1 MVDRYHH
8 CSYAVSVPG
17 GTERGDR
24 QKKENAAEINKSSFL
39 PLEEGEERN
48 EKSVADVQP
57 HSFSASKSNP
67 LDIKGVKV
75 MKKTKVKKQKTP
87 KKQGCSLFLLL
98 MLLALAPVVLATV
111 ILSTTSLHLT
121 RTNLEGSV
129 QTTLH
134 VTADNLA
141 KYCKENEITAMN
153 ASGYYEYLD
162 SLKEEDLEMAILADG
177 IPATTSIKNE
187 NDYRIREIP
196 MDQDLVSGGGTDGY
210 YDKNVVIDGN
220 AYYGYYIP
228 IMNDG
233 RITAVAFAAE
243 RKNDITDALWEI
255 KVVFLIC
262 AVGMVLLFGAICFFL
277 SRALSSRMKETGARV
292 DALAE
297 GDLSAKKE
305 SHSIVREIRNLL
317 LNTSQMQRNLA
328 QVIGGVQEISGELL
342 NSVRQV
348 AEGSNATMEQAE
360 QISQAVD
367 QLSAAAE
374 EMAENVQNISDRM
387 DEIGAAVND
396 ISASVGQLQ
405 KDSEEMQDNSRKA
418 GEGMEKIMTGSSR
431 SVESVDTITSKI
443 HETNDYIE
451 KIDEA
456 VALIFSISGQTNL
469 LSLNASIEAARAGEA
484 GRGFAV
490 VAEEIRKLSEQS
502 AAGAEQ
508 IKELAQG
515 ITEKSGET
523 VEQADVVKDIIRE
536 EQDYIIATREQYQQ
550 LEQSIRHSAEEIR
563 KIAGETRH
571 LSQQKE
577 DILGN
582 IGSLSAISEENAA
595 NNQQVNANIDEILTQ
610 IQTVGANCDKM
621 KQISGELENS
631 VAYFHTEKEPAGK

>member
-1 MVDRYHH
+1 MKRAWLM
-8 CSYAVSVPG
+8 CSH
-17 GTERGDR
+17 TL
-24 QKKENAAEINKSSFL
+24 F
-39 PLEEGEERN
+39 PLVKVIHWILR
-48 EKSVADVQP
+48 
-57 HSFSASKSNP
+57 
-67 LDIKGVKV
+67 GVKV

-255 KVVFLIC
+255 EVVFLIC

-396 ISASVGQLQ
+396 ISASAGQLQ

-418 GEGMEKIMTGSSR
+418 GEGMEKILTGSSR

-515 ITEKSGET
+515 IMEKSGET

>member
-1 MVDRYHH
+1 
-8 CSYAVSVPG
+8 
-17 GTERGDR
+17 
-24 QKKENAAEINKSSFL
+24 
-39 PLEEGEERN
+39 
-48 EKSVADVQP
+48 
-57 HSFSASKSNP
+57 
-67 LDIKGVKV
+67 

-111 ILSTTSLHLT
+111 LLSTTSLYLT
-121 RTNLEGSV
+121 RTNLEESV

-141 KYCKENEITAMN
+141 KYCKENEITVIN

-162 SLKEEDLEMAILADG
+162 SLKNEDLEMAILLDG
-177 IPATTSIKNE
+177 VPATTSIKNE

-196 MDQDLVSGGGTDGY
+196 MDQDRVSGGGTEGY
-210 YDKNVVIDGN
+210 YDKNVVIEGN
-220 AYYGYYIP
+220 TYYGYYIP
-228 IMNDG
+228 ILSNG
-233 RITAVAFAAE
+233 QITAVAFAAE
-243 RKNDITDALWEI
+243 RKNEIADALLGIETA
-255 KVVFLIC
+255 FLIS
-262 AVGMVLLFGAICFFL
+262 AAGIVVLFGIICFFL
-277 SRALSSRMKETGARV
+277 SRALSGKMKETGRRV

-297 GDLSAKKE
+297 GDLSARKE
-305 SHSIVREIRNLL
+305 ADSIVREIKDLLRN
-317 LNTSQMQRNLA
+317 TAQMQQNLA
-328 QVIGGVQEISGELL
+328 QVIGGVQEVSGELL
-342 NSVRQV
+342 NSVQQV
-348 AEGSNATMEQAE
+348 AEGSDATTEQAE
-360 QISQAVD
+360 QISSAME
-367 QLSAAAE
+367 QLSSAAE

-387 DEIGAAVND
+387 DEIGEAVND
-396 ISASVGQLQ
+396 ISASVAQLQ
-405 KDSEEMQDNSRKA
+405 KNSEEMQDNSKKA
-418 GEGMEKIMTGSSR
+418 GEGMENIMNGSKR
-431 SVESVDTITSKI
+431 SVESVDTITAKI

-508 IKELAQG
+508 IKSLAQG
-515 ITEKSGET
+515 IMEKSGET
-523 VEQADVVKDIIRE
+523 VEQADVVKDIIRK
-536 EQDYIIATREQYQQ
+536 EQEHIVTTGEQYRQ
-550 LEQSIRHSAEEIR
+550 LEQSIRQSAEEIR
-563 KIAGETRH
+563 RIAGETGR

-595 NNQQVNANIDEILTQ
+595 NNQQVNANIEEILTQ

-631 VAYFHTEKEPAGK
+631 VAYFHTEKAPVAE

>member
-1 MVDRYHH
+1 
-8 CSYAVSVPG
+8 
-17 GTERGDR
+17 
-24 QKKENAAEINKSSFL
+24 
-39 PLEEGEERN
+39 
-48 EKSVADVQP
+48 
-57 HSFSASKSNP
+57 
-67 LDIKGVKV
+67 
-75 MKKTKVKKQKTP
+75 MKKTKVKKQKTL

-111 ILSTTSLHLT
+111 ILSTTSLRLT

-162 SLKEEDLEMAILADG
+162 SLKEEGLEMAILADG

-187 NDYRIREIP
+187 NDYRIREIS
-196 MDQDLVSGGGTDGY
+196 MDQDLVSAGGTEGY
-210 YDKNVVIDGN
+210 YDKNVVIEGN
-220 AYYGYYIP
+220 TYYGYYIP
-228 IMNDG
+228 IMNNG

-243 RKNDITDALWEI
+243 RKNDITDALWGIE
-255 KVVFLIC
+255 VVFLVC
-262 AVGMVLLFGAICFFL
+262 AVGIVILFGVICFFL
-277 SRALSSRMKETGARV
+277 SRALSGKMKETGSRV

-297 GDLSAKKE
+297 GDLSARKE
-305 SHSIVREIRNLL
+305 SDSIVREIRNLL
-317 LNTSQMQRNLA
+317 QNTSQMQRNLA
-328 QVIGGVQEISGELL
+328 QVIGGVQEVSGELL

-348 AEGSNATMEQAE
+348 AEGSDATTEQAG
-360 QISQAVD
+360 QISQAME
-367 QLSAAAE
+367 QLSSAAE

-387 DEIGAAVND
+387 GEIGEAVND
-396 ISASVGQLQ
+396 ISVSAGQLQ
-405 KDSEEMQDNSRKA
+405 KDSEEIQDNSKKA
-418 GEGMEKIMTGSSR
+418 GEGMEKIMTGSNR
-431 SVESVDTITSKI
+431 SVESVNTITAKI

-508 IKELAQG
+508 IKNLAQG
-515 ITEKSGET
+515 IMEKSGET

-536 EQDYIIATREQYQQ
+536 EQDHIIATREQYQQ

-563 KIAGETRH
+563 KIAGETGR

-595 NNQQVNANIDEILTQ
+595 NNQQVNANIEEILTQ

-621 KQISGELENS
+621 KQISGELESS

>member
-98 MLLALAPVVLATV
+98 MLLALAPAVLATV

-153 ASGYYEYLD
+153 ASSYYEYLD

-243 RKNDITDALWEI
+243 RKNDITDALREI
-255 KVVFLIC
+255 EVVFLIC
-262 AVGMVLLFGAICFFL
+262 AAGIVLLFGAICFFL

-292 DALAE
+292 NALAE

-328 QVIGGVQEISGELL
+328 QVIGGVQEVAGELL

-348 AEGSNATMEQAE
+348 AEGSNTTMEQAE

-396 ISASVGQLQ
+396 ISASAGQLQ

-595 NNQQVNANIDEILTQ
+595 NNQQVNANIEEILTQ

>member
-1 MVDRYHH
+1 MKRAWLM
-8 CSYAVSVPG
+8 CSH
-17 GTERGDR
+17 TL
-24 QKKENAAEINKSSFL
+24 F
-39 PLEEGEERN
+39 PLVKVIHWILR
-48 EKSVADVQP
+48 
-57 HSFSASKSNP
+57 
-67 LDIKGVKV
+67 GVKV
-75 MKKTKVKKQKTP
+75 MKRTKVKKQKTP
-87 KKQGCSLFLLL
+87 KKQGCRLFLLL

-255 KVVFLIC
+255 EVVFLIC

-297 GDLSAKKE
+297 GDLSAQKE

-396 ISASVGQLQ
+396 ISASAGQLQ

-515 ITEKSGET
+515 IMEKSGET

>member
-1 MVDRYHH
+1 MKRAWLM
-8 CSYAVSVPG
+8 CSH
-17 GTERGDR
+17 TL
-24 QKKENAAEINKSSFL
+24 F
-39 PLEEGEERN
+39 PLVKVIHWILR
-48 EKSVADVQP
+48 
-57 HSFSASKSNP
+57 
-67 LDIKGVKV
+67 GVKV

-111 ILSTTSLHLT
+111 ILSTTSLRLT

-153 ASGYYEYLD
+153 ASSYYEYLD

-228 IMNDG
+228 IMNNG
-233 RITAVAFAAE
+233 QITAVAFAAE

-255 KVVFLIC
+255 KLVFLIC
-262 AVGMVLLFGAICFFL
+262 AAGIVLLFGAICFFL

-292 DALAE
+292 NALAE

-328 QVIGGVQEISGELL
+328 QVIGGVQEVAGELL

-348 AEGSNATMEQAE
+348 AEGSNTTMEQAE

-396 ISASVGQLQ
+396 ISASAGQLQ

-515 ITEKSGET
+515 IMEKSGET

-621 KQISGELENS
+621 KQISGELESS

>member
-1 MVDRYHH
+1 
-8 CSYAVSVPG
+8 
-17 GTERGDR
+17 
-24 QKKENAAEINKSSFL
+24 
-39 PLEEGEERN
+39 
-48 EKSVADVQP
+48 
-57 HSFSASKSNP
+57 
-67 LDIKGVKV
+67 

-111 ILSTTSLHLT
+111 LLSTTSLHLT
-121 RTNLEGSV
+121 RTNLEESV

-141 KYCKENEITAMN
+141 KYCKENEITVIN

-162 SLKEEDLEMAILADG
+162 SLKDEGLEMAILLDG
-177 IPATTSIKNE
+177 VPATTSIKNE

-196 MDQDLVSGGGTDGY
+196 MDQDRVSGGGTEGY
-210 YDKNVVIDGN
+210 YDKNVVIEGN
-220 AYYGYYIP
+220 TYYGYYIP
-228 IMNDG
+228 ILSNG
-233 RITAVAFAAE
+233 QITAVAFAAE
-243 RKNDITDALWEI
+243 RKNEIADALLGIET
-255 KVVFLIC
+255 VFLIS
-262 AVGMVLLFGAICFFL
+262 AAGIVVLFGIICFFL
-277 SRALSSRMKETGARV
+277 SRALSGKMKETGRRV

-297 GDLSAKKE
+297 GDLSARKE
-305 SHSIVREIRNLL
+305 ADSIVREIKDLLRN
-317 LNTSQMQRNLA
+317 TAQMQQNLA
-328 QVIGGVQEISGELL
+328 QVIGGVQEVSGELL
-342 NSVRQV
+342 NSVQQV
-348 AEGSNATMEQAE
+348 AEGSGATTEQAE
-360 QISQAVD
+360 QIGSAME
-367 QLSAAAE
+367 QLSSAAE

-387 DEIGAAVND
+387 DEIGEAVND
-396 ISASVGQLQ
+396 ISASVAQLQ
-405 KDSEEMQDNSRKA
+405 KNSEEMQDNSKKA
-418 GEGMEKIMTGSSR
+418 GEGMENIMNGSKR
-431 SVESVDTITSKI
+431 SVESVDTITAKI

-508 IKELAQG
+508 IKSLAQG
-515 ITEKSGET
+515 IMEKSGET
-523 VEQADVVKDIIRE
+523 VEQADVVKDIIRK
-536 EQDYIIATREQYQQ
+536 EQEHIITTGEQYRQ
-550 LEQSIRHSAEEIR
+550 LEQSIRQSAEEIR
-563 KIAGETRH
+563 RIAGETGR

-595 NNQQVNANIDEILTQ
+595 NNQQVNANIEEILTQ

-631 VAYFHTEKEPAGK
+631 VAYFHTEKAPVAE

>member
-1 MVDRYHH
+1 
-8 CSYAVSVPG
+8 
-17 GTERGDR
+17 
-24 QKKENAAEINKSSFL
+24 
-39 PLEEGEERN
+39 
-48 EKSVADVQP
+48 
-57 HSFSASKSNP
+57 
-67 LDIKGVKV
+67 

-111 ILSTTSLHLT
+111 LLSTTSLHLT
-121 RTNLEGSV
+121 RTNLEESV

-141 KYCKENEITAMN
+141 KYCKENEITVIN

-162 SLKEEDLEMAILADG
+162 SLKDEGLEMAILLDG
-177 IPATTSIKNE
+177 VPTTTSIKNE

-196 MDQDLVSGGGTDGY
+196 MDQDRVSGGGTEGY
-210 YDKNVVIDGN
+210 YDKNVVIEGN
-220 AYYGYYIP
+220 TYYGYYIP
-228 IMNDG
+228 ILSNG
-233 RITAVAFAAE
+233 QITAVAFAAE
-243 RKNDITDALWEI
+243 RKNEIADALLGIET
-255 KVVFLIC
+255 VFLIS
-262 AVGMVLLFGAICFFL
+262 AAGIVVLFGIICFFL
-277 SRALSSRMKETGARV
+277 SRALSGKMKETGRRV

-297 GDLSAKKE
+297 GDLSARKE
-305 SHSIVREIRNLL
+305 ADSIVREIKDLLRN
-317 LNTSQMQRNLA
+317 TAQMQQNLA
-328 QVIGGVQEISGELL
+328 QVIGGVQEVSGELL
-342 NSVRQV
+342 NSVQQV
-348 AEGSNATMEQAE
+348 AEGSGATTEQAE
-360 QISQAVD
+360 QIGSAME
-367 QLSAAAE
+367 QLSSAAE

-387 DEIGAAVND
+387 DEIGEAVND
-396 ISASVGQLQ
+396 ISASVAQLQ
-405 KDSEEMQDNSRKA
+405 KNSEEMQDNSKKA
-418 GEGMEKIMTGSSR
+418 GEGMENIMNGSKR
-431 SVESVDTITSKI
+431 SVESVDTITAKI

-508 IKELAQG
+508 IKSLAQG
-515 ITEKSGET
+515 IMEKSGET
-523 VEQADVVKDIIRE
+523 VEQADVVKDIIRK
-536 EQDYIIATREQYQQ
+536 EQEHIVTTGEQYRQ
-550 LEQSIRHSAEEIR
+550 LEQSIRQSAEEIR
-563 KIAGETRH
+563 RIAGETGR

-595 NNQQVNANIDEILTQ
+595 NNQQVNANIEEILTQ

-631 VAYFHTEKEPAGK
+631 VAYFHTEKAPVAE

>member
-1 MVDRYHH
+1 
-8 CSYAVSVPG
+8 
-17 GTERGDR
+17 
-24 QKKENAAEINKSSFL
+24 
-39 PLEEGEERN
+39 
-48 EKSVADVQP
+48 
-57 HSFSASKSNP
+57 
-67 LDIKGVKV
+67 
-75 MKKTKVKKQKTP
+75 MKKTKVKKQKTL

-111 ILSTTSLHLT
+111 ILSTTSLRLT

-162 SLKEEDLEMAILADG
+162 SLKEEGLEMAILADG

-187 NDYRIREIP
+187 NDYRIREIS
-196 MDQDLVSGGGTDGY
+196 MDQDLVSAGGTEGY
-210 YDKNVVIDGN
+210 YDKNVVIEGN
-220 AYYGYYIP
+220 TYYGYYIP
-228 IMNDG
+228 IMNNG

-243 RKNDITDALWEI
+243 RKNDITDALWGIE
-255 KVVFLIC
+255 VVFLVC
-262 AVGMVLLFGAICFFL
+262 AVGIVILFGVICFFL
-277 SRALSSRMKETGARV
+277 SRALSGKMKETGSRV

-297 GDLSAKKE
+297 GDLSARKE
-305 SHSIVREIRNLL
+305 SDSIVREIRNLL
-317 LNTSQMQRNLA
+317 QNTSQMQRNLA
-328 QVIGGVQEISGELL
+328 QVIGGVQEVSGELL

-348 AEGSNATMEQAE
+348 AEGSDATTEQAG
-360 QISQAVD
+360 QISQAME
-367 QLSAAAE
+367 QLSSAAE

-387 DEIGAAVND
+387 DEIGEAVND
-396 ISASVGQLQ
+396 ISVSARQLQ
-405 KDSEEMQDNSRKA
+405 KDSEEIQDNSKKA
-418 GEGMEKIMTGSSR
+418 GEGMEKIMTGSNR
-431 SVESVDTITSKI
+431 SVESVNTITAKI

-508 IKELAQG
+508 IKNLAQG
-515 ITEKSGET
+515 IMEKSGET

-536 EQDYIIATREQYQQ
+536 EQDHIIATREQYQQ

-563 KIAGETRH
+563 KIAGETGR

-595 NNQQVNANIDEILTQ
+595 NNQQVNANIEEILTQ

-621 KQISGELENS
+621 KQISGELESS

>member
-1 MVDRYHH
+1 
-8 CSYAVSVPG
+8 
-17 GTERGDR
+17 
-24 QKKENAAEINKSSFL
+24 
-39 PLEEGEERN
+39 
-48 EKSVADVQP
+48 
-57 HSFSASKSNP
+57 
-67 LDIKGVKV
+67 
-75 MKKTKVKKQKTP
+75 MKKTKTMKQKSP
-87 KKQGCSLFLLL
+87 KKQGASLFLIL

-121 RTNLEGSV
+121 RTNLEESV

-141 KYCKENEITAMN
+141 KYCKENQITAIN

-162 SLKEEDLEMAILADG
+162 SLKEEGLEMAILADG
-177 IPATTSIKNE
+177 IPAATSIKNE

-196 MDQDLVSGGGTDGY
+196 MEQDLVSAGGTEGY
-210 YDKNVVIDGN
+210 YDKNVVIEGN
-220 AYYGYYIP
+220 TYYGYYIP
-228 IMNDG
+228 IVNDG
-233 RITAVAFAAE
+233 QITAVAFAAE
-243 RKNDITDALWEI
+243 RKNEITDALRGIEI
-255 KVVFLIC
+255 VFLIS
-262 AVGMVLLFGAICFFL
+262 AVGMVILFGVICFFL
-277 SRALSSRMKETGARV
+277 SRALTGKMKETGNRV

-297 GDLSAKKE
+297 GDLSARKE
-305 SHSIVREIRNLL
+305 TSSIVREIRDLL
-317 LNTSQMQRNLA
+317 QNTAQMQENLA
-328 QVIGGVQEISGELL
+328 EVIGGVQEVSGELL

-348 AEGSNATMEQAE
+348 AEGSDATTEQAG
-360 QISQAVD
+360 QISQAME
-367 QLSAAAE
+367 QLSSAAE

-387 DEIGAAVND
+387 DEIGEAVND
-396 ISASVGQLQ
+396 ISVSAEQLQ

-418 GEGMEKIMTGSSR
+418 GEGMEKILSGSNR
-431 SVESVDTITSKI
+431 SVESVDTITARI
-443 HETNDYIE
+443 HETNNYIE

-515 ITEKSGET
+515 IMQKSGET

-536 EQDYIIATREQYQQ
+536 EQDQIVATRQQYGQ

-563 KIAGETRH
+563 RIAEETGH

-595 NNQQVNANIDEILTQ
+595 NNQQVNANIEEILTQ
-610 IQTVGANCDKM
+610 IQTVGTNCDRM
-621 KQISGELENS
+621 KQISGELESS
-631 VAYFHTEKEPAGK
+631 VAYFHTEKEPAGKRENDRAVSGREE

>member
-1 MVDRYHH
+1 MKRAWLM
-8 CSYAVSVPG
+8 CSH
-17 GTERGDR
+17 TL
-24 QKKENAAEINKSSFL
+24 F
-39 PLEEGEERN
+39 PLVKVIHWILR
-48 EKSVADVQP
+48 
-57 HSFSASKSNP
+57 
-67 LDIKGVKV
+67 GVKV

-262 AVGMVLLFGAICFFL
+262 AAGIVLLFGAICFFL

-292 DALAE
+292 NALAE
-297 GDLSAKKE
+297 GDLSAQKE

-348 AEGSNATMEQAE
+348 AEGSNTTMEQAE

-396 ISASVGQLQ
+396 ISASAGQLQ

>member
-1 MVDRYHH
+1 M
-8 CSYAVSVPG
+8 
-17 GTERGDR
+17 
-24 QKKENAAEINKSSFL
+24 KETRA
-39 PLEEGEERN
+39 
-48 EKSVADVQP
+48 
-57 HSFSASKSNP
+57 
-67 LDIKGVKV
+67 
-75 MKKTKVKKQKTP
+75 KKQKAP
-87 KKQGCSLFLLL
+87 KKQGASLFLLL

-121 RTNLEGSV
+121 RMNLEESV

-162 SLKEEDLEMAILADG
+162 SLRDEGLEMAILADD
-177 IPATTSIKNE
+177 IPAATSIKNE
-187 NDYRIREIP
+187 NDYRVREIP
-196 MDQDLVSGGGTDGY
+196 LDQDLVSAGGTEGY
-210 YDKNVVIDGN
+210 YDKNVVIEGN
-220 AYYGYYIP
+220 TYYGYYIP
-228 IMNDG
+228 IVNDG
-233 RITAVAFAAE
+233 RTIAVAFAGE
-243 RKNDITDALWEI
+243 RKNEITDALWGIEI
-255 KVVFLIC
+255 VFLLC
-262 AVGMVLLFGAICFFL
+262 AVGMVILFGAICFFL
-277 SRALSSRMKETGARV
+277 SRALTGKMKETGRRV

-297 GDLSAKKE
+297 GDLSTRKE
-305 SHSIVREIRNLL
+305 ASSIVREIRDLL
-317 LNTSQMQRNLA
+317 QNTTQMQQNLA
-328 QVIGGVQEISGELL
+328 QVIGGVQEVSGELL
-342 NSVRQV
+342 KSVSRV
-348 AEGSNATMEQAE
+348 AEGSDAAREQAG
-360 QISQAVD
+360 QISQAME
-367 QLSAAAE
+367 QLSSAAE

-387 DEIGAAVND
+387 DEIGEAVND
-396 ISASVGQLQ
+396 ISASAGQLQ

-418 GEGMEKIMTGSSR
+418 GEGMEKILSGSSR
-431 SVESVDTITSKI
+431 SVESVDTITAKI

-515 ITEKSGET
+515 IMAKSGET
-523 VEQADVVKDIIRE
+523 VEQADVVKGIIRE
-536 EQDYIIATREQYQQ
+536 EQDQIVATRQQYGQ

-563 KIAGETRH
+563 KIAGETGH

-577 DILGN
+577 TILEN
-582 IGSLSAISEENAA
+582 IDSLSAISEENAA
-595 NNQQVNANIDEILTQ
+595 NNQQVNANIEEILTQ
-610 IQTVGANCDKM
+610 IQTVGTNCDKM

-631 VAYFHTEKEPAGK
+631 VAYFHTEKEPAAKGSGQEI

>member
-1 MVDRYHH
+1 
-8 CSYAVSVPG
+8 
-17 GTERGDR
+17 
-24 QKKENAAEINKSSFL
+24 
-39 PLEEGEERN
+39 
-48 EKSVADVQP
+48 
-57 HSFSASKSNP
+57 
-67 LDIKGVKV
+67 
-75 MKKTKVKKQKTP
+75 MKKTKVKKQKTL

-111 ILSTTSLHLT
+111 ILSTTSLRLT

-196 MDQDLVSGGGTDGY
+196 MDQDLVSAGGTEGY
-210 YDKNVVIDGN
+210 YDKNVVIEGN
-220 AYYGYYIP
+220 TYYGYYIP

-243 RKNDITDALWEI
+243 RKNEITDALWEI

-262 AVGMVLLFGAICFFL
+262 AAGIVLLFGAICFFL

-292 DALAE
+292 NALAE

-348 AEGSNATMEQAE
+348 AEGSNTTMEQAE

-396 ISASVGQLQ
+396 ISASAGQLQ

-595 NNQQVNANIDEILTQ
+595 NNQQVNANIEEILTQ

>member
-1 MVDRYHH
+1 MKRAWLM
-8 CSYAVSVPG
+8 CSHTLFPLVKVIHWILRG
-17 GTERGDR
+17 G
-24 QKKENAAEINKSSFL
+24 
-39 PLEEGEERN
+39 
-48 EKSVADVQP
+48 
-57 HSFSASKSNP
+57 
-67 LDIKGVKV
+67 KV

-153 ASGYYEYLD
+153 ASSYYEYLD

-196 MDQDLVSGGGTDGY
+196 MNQDLVSGGGTEGY
-210 YDKNVVIDGN
+210 YDKNVVIEGN

-255 KVVFLIC
+255 EVVFLIC

-297 GDLSAKKE
+297 GDLSAQKE

-374 EMAENVQNISDRM
+374 EMAGNVQNISDRM

-396 ISASVGQLQ
+396 ISASAGQLQ

>member
-1 MVDRYHH
+1 
-8 CSYAVSVPG
+8 
-17 GTERGDR
+17 
-24 QKKENAAEINKSSFL
+24 
-39 PLEEGEERN
+39 
-48 EKSVADVQP
+48 
-57 HSFSASKSNP
+57 
-67 LDIKGVKV
+67 
-75 MKKTKVKKQKTP
+75 MKRTKVKKQKTP

-162 SLKEEDLEMAILADG
+162 SLKEEGLEMAILADG

-196 MDQDLVSGGGTDGY
+196 MDQDLVSGGGTEGY
-210 YDKNVVIDGN
+210 YDKNVVIEGN
-220 AYYGYYIP
+220 TYYGYYIP
-228 IMNDG
+228 IMNNG
-233 RITAVAFAAE
+233 QITAVAFAAE
-243 RKNDITDALWEI
+243 RKNEITDALWEI
-255 KVVFLIC
+255 EVVFMVC
-262 AVGMVLLFGAICFFL
+262 AVGMVILFGVICFFL

-396 ISASVGQLQ
+396 ISASAGQLQ

-418 GEGMEKIMTGSSR
+418 GEGMEKILTGSSR

-563 KIAGETRH
+563 KIAGETTH

-595 NNQQVNANIDEILTQ
+595 NNQQVNANIEEILTQ

>member
-1 MVDRYHH
+1 
-8 CSYAVSVPG
+8 
-17 GTERGDR
+17 
-24 QKKENAAEINKSSFL
+24 
-39 PLEEGEERN
+39 
-48 EKSVADVQP
+48 
-57 HSFSASKSNP
+57 
-67 LDIKGVKV
+67 
-75 MKKTKVKKQKTP
+75 MKRTKVKKQKTP

-196 MDQDLVSGGGTDGY
+196 MDQDLVSGGGTEGY

-255 KVVFLIC
+255 EVVFLIC

-297 GDLSAKKE
+297 GDLSAQKE

-396 ISASVGQLQ
+396 ISASAGQLQ

-595 NNQQVNANIDEILTQ
+595 NNQQVNANIEEILTQ

>member
-1 MVDRYHH
+1 MKRAWLM
-8 CSYAVSVPG
+8 CSH
-17 GTERGDR
+17 TL
-24 QKKENAAEINKSSFL
+24 F
-39 PLEEGEERN
+39 PLVKVIHWILR
-48 EKSVADVQP
+48 
-57 HSFSASKSNP
+57 
-67 LDIKGVKV
+67 GVKV

-153 ASGYYEYLD
+153 ASSYYEYLD

-196 MDQDLVSGGGTDGY
+196 MDQDLVSDGGTEGY
-210 YDKNVVIDGN
+210 YDKNVVIEGN

-255 KVVFLIC
+255 EVVFLIC

-297 GDLSAKKE
+297 GDLSAQKE

-328 QVIGGVQEISGELL
+328 QAIGGVQEVSGELL

-396 ISASVGQLQ
+396 ISASAGQLQ

-515 ITEKSGET
+515 IMEKSGET

>member
-1 MVDRYHH
+1 
-8 CSYAVSVPG
+8 
-17 GTERGDR
+17 
-24 QKKENAAEINKSSFL
+24 
-39 PLEEGEERN
+39 
-48 EKSVADVQP
+48 
-57 HSFSASKSNP
+57 
-67 LDIKGVKV
+67 
-75 MKKTKVKKQKTP
+75 MKRTKVKKQKTP

-177 IPATTSIKNE
+177 ILATTSIKNE

-196 MDQDLVSGGGTDGY
+196 MDQDLVSGGGTEGY

-255 KVVFLIC
+255 EVVFLIC

-396 ISASVGQLQ
+396 ISASAGQLQ

-563 KIAGETRH
+563 KIAGETTH

>member
-1 MVDRYHH
+1 
-8 CSYAVSVPG
+8 
-17 GTERGDR
+17 
-24 QKKENAAEINKSSFL
+24 
-39 PLEEGEERN
+39 
-48 EKSVADVQP
+48 
-57 HSFSASKSNP
+57 
-67 LDIKGVKV
+67 
-75 MKKTKVKKQKTP
+75 MKKTKVKKQKIP

-153 ASGYYEYLD
+153 ASNYYEYLD

-196 MDQDLVSGGGTDGY
+196 MDQDLVSGGGTEGY

-243 RKNDITDALWEI
+243 RKNDITDALREI
-255 KVVFLIC
+255 EVVFLIC
-262 AVGMVLLFGAICFFL
+262 AAGIVLLFGAICFFL

-292 DALAE
+292 NALAE
-297 GDLSAKKE
+297 GDLSAQKE

-328 QVIGGVQEISGELL
+328 QVIGGVQEVSGELL
-342 NSVRQV
+342 NSIRQV

-396 ISASVGQLQ
+396 ISASAGQLQ

-595 NNQQVNANIDEILTQ
+595 NNQQVNANIEEILTQ

>member
-1 MVDRYHH
+1 M
-8 CSYAVSVPG
+8 
-17 GTERGDR
+17 
-24 QKKENAAEINKSSFL
+24 KET
-39 PLEEGEERN
+39 
-48 EKSVADVQP
+48 
-57 HSFSASKSNP
+57 
-67 LDIKGVKV
+67 
-75 MKKTKVKKQKTP
+75 KTKKKKVLR
-87 KKQGCSLFLLL
+87 KRGASLFLLL
-98 MLLALAPVVLATV
+98 MLLALAPAVLATV

-121 RTNLEGSV
+121 RTNLEESV

-162 SLKEEDLEMAILADG
+162 SLKEEGLEMAILADG

-187 NDYRIREIP
+187 NDYRVREIP
-196 MDQDLVSGGGTDGY
+196 MDQDLVSAGGTEGY
-210 YDKNVVIDGN
+210 YDKNVVIEGN
-220 AYYGYYIP
+220 TYYGYYIP
-228 IMNDG
+228 IENDG
-233 RITAVAFAAE
+233 RIIAVAFAAE
-243 RKNDITDALWEI
+243 RKDQITNALWGIEI
-255 KVVFLIC
+255 VFLIT
-262 AVGMVLLFGAICFFL
+262 AVCIVVLFGIICFFL
-277 SRALSSRMKETGARV
+277 SRTLSGKMRETGRRV

-297 GDLSAKKE
+297 GDLSTRKE
-305 SHSIVREIRNLL
+305 SDSVVREIRDLL
-317 LNTSQMQRNLA
+317 QNTAQMQQNLA
-328 QVIGGVQEISGELL
+328 RVIGGVQEVSGELL
-342 NSVRQV
+342 QSIRQV
-348 AEGSNATMEQAE
+348 AEGSDATTEQAG
-360 QISQAVD
+360 QISQAME
-367 QLSAAAE
+367 QLSSAAE

-387 DEIGAAVND
+387 DEIGEAVND
-396 ISASVGQLQ
+396 ISTSAGQLQ
-405 KDSEEMQDNSRKA
+405 KDSEEIQDNSRKA
-418 GEGMEKIMTGSSR
+418 GEGMEKIMSGSRR
-431 SVESVDTITSKI
+431 SVESVDTITAKI

-515 ITEKSGET
+515 IMAKSGET
-523 VEQADVVKDIIRE
+523 VEQADTVKGIIRE
-536 EQDYIIATREQYQQ
+536 EQDHIIATREQYGQ
-550 LEQSIRHSAEEIR
+550 LEQSIRHSAEEIH
-563 KIAGETRH
+563 KIAEETGR
-571 LSQQKE
+571 LAQQKE

-595 NNQQVNANIDEILTQ
+595 NNQQVNANIEEILTQ

-631 VAYFHTEKEPAGK
+631 VAYFHTENVSAGK

>member
-1 MVDRYHH
+1 
-8 CSYAVSVPG
+8 
-17 GTERGDR
+17 
-24 QKKENAAEINKSSFL
+24 
-39 PLEEGEERN
+39 
-48 EKSVADVQP
+48 
-57 HSFSASKSNP
+57 
-67 LDIKGVKV
+67 
-75 MKKTKVKKQKTP
+75 MKKTKVKKQKIP

-153 ASGYYEYLD
+153 ASNYYEYLD

-196 MDQDLVSGGGTDGY
+196 MDQDLVSDGGTEGY
-210 YDKNVVIDGN
+210 YDKNVVIEGN

-255 KVVFLIC
+255 EVVFLIC

-277 SRALSSRMKETGARV
+277 SRALSSRMKETSARV

-297 GDLSAKKE
+297 GDLSARKE

-328 QVIGGVQEISGELL
+328 QVIGGVQEVSGELL

-396 ISASVGQLQ
+396 ISASAGQLQ

-418 GEGMEKIMTGSSR
+418 GEGMEKIKTGSNR

-515 ITEKSGET
+515 IMEKSGET

-536 EQDYIIATREQYQQ
+536 EQDHIIATREQYQQ

-563 KIAGETRH
+563 KIAGETGR

-595 NNQQVNANIDEILTQ
+595 NNQQVNANIEEILTQ

-621 KQISGELENS
+621 KQISGELESS

>member
-1 MVDRYHH
+1 MKRAWLM
-8 CSYAVSVPG
+8 CSHTLFPLVKVIHWILRG
-17 GTERGDR
+17 G
-24 QKKENAAEINKSSFL
+24 
-39 PLEEGEERN
+39 
-48 EKSVADVQP
+48 
-57 HSFSASKSNP
+57 
-67 LDIKGVKV
+67 KV

-255 KVVFLIC
+255 EVVFLIC

-297 GDLSAKKE
+297 GDLSAQKE

-328 QVIGGVQEISGELL
+328 QVIGGVQEVSGELL

-396 ISASVGQLQ
+396 ISASAGQLQ

-515 ITEKSGET
+515 IMEKSGET

-595 NNQQVNANIDEILTQ
+595 NNQQVNANIEEILTQ

>member
-1 MVDRYHH
+1 
-8 CSYAVSVPG
+8 
-17 GTERGDR
+17 
-24 QKKENAAEINKSSFL
+24 
-39 PLEEGEERN
+39 
-48 EKSVADVQP
+48 
-57 HSFSASKSNP
+57 
-67 LDIKGVKV
+67 

-162 SLKEEDLEMAILADG
+162 SLKEEGLEMAILADG

-196 MDQDLVSGGGTDGY
+196 MDQDLGTEGY
-210 YDKNVVIDGN
+210 YDKNVVIEGN
-220 AYYGYYIP
+220 TYYGYYIP
-228 IMNDG
+228 IMNNG
-233 RITAVAFAAE
+233 QITAVAFAAE
-243 RKNDITDALWEI
+243 RKNEITDALWEI
-255 KVVFLIC
+255 EVVFMVC
-262 AVGMVLLFGAICFFL
+262 AVGMVILFGVICFFL
-277 SRALSSRMKETGARV
+277 SRALSAKMKETGSRV

-297 GDLSAKKE
+297 GDLSARKE
-305 SHSIVREIRNLL
+305 SDSIVREIRNLL
-317 LNTSQMQRNLA
+317 QNTSQMQRNLA
-328 QVIGGVQEISGELL
+328 QVIGGVQE
-342 NSVRQV
+342 
-348 AEGSNATMEQAE
+348 AMEQ
-360 QISQAVD
+360 
-367 QLSAAAE
+367 LSSAAE

-387 DEIGAAVND
+387 DEIGEAVND
-396 ISASVGQLQ
+396 ISVSAGQLQ
-405 KDSEEMQDNSRKA
+405 KDSEEIQDNSKKA
-418 GEGMEKIMTGSSR
+418 GEGMEKIMTGSNR
-431 SVESVDTITSKI
+431 SVESVNTITAKI

-515 ITEKSGET
+515 IMEKSGET

-536 EQDYIIATREQYQQ
+536 EQDHIIATREQYQQ

-563 KIAGETRH
+563 KIAGETGR

-595 NNQQVNANIDEILTQ
+595 NNQQVNANIEEILTQ

-621 KQISGELENS
+621 KQISGELESS

>member
-1 MVDRYHH
+1 
-8 CSYAVSVPG
+8 
-17 GTERGDR
+17 
-24 QKKENAAEINKSSFL
+24 
-39 PLEEGEERN
+39 
-48 EKSVADVQP
+48 
-57 HSFSASKSNP
+57 
-67 LDIKGVKV
+67 
-75 MKKTKVKKQKTP
+75 MKKTKVKKQKNP

-153 ASGYYEYLD
+153 ASNYYEYLD

-196 MDQDLVSGGGTDGY
+196 MDQDLVSDGGTEGY
-210 YDKNVVIDGN
+210 YDKNVVIEGN

-255 KVVFLIC
+255 EVVFLIC
-262 AVGMVLLFGAICFFL
+262 AVGIVLLFGAICFFL
-277 SRALSSRMKETGARV
+277 SRALSSRMKETSARV

-297 GDLSAKKE
+297 GDLSARKE

-328 QVIGGVQEISGELL
+328 QVIGGVQEVSGELL

-396 ISASVGQLQ
+396 ISASAEQLQ

-418 GEGMEKIMTGSSR
+418 GEGMEKIKTGSSR

-515 ITEKSGET
+515 IMEKSGET

-536 EQDYIIATREQYQQ
+536 EQDYIITTREQYQQ

-595 NNQQVNANIDEILTQ
+595 NNQQVNANIEEILTQ

-621 KQISGELENS
+621 KQISGELESS

>member
-1 MVDRYHH
+1 MKRAWLM
-8 CSYAVSVPG
+8 CSHTLFPLVKVIHWILRG
-17 GTERGDR
+17 G
-24 QKKENAAEINKSSFL
+24 
-39 PLEEGEERN
+39 
-48 EKSVADVQP
+48 
-57 HSFSASKSNP
+57 
-67 LDIKGVKV
+67 KV

-153 ASGYYEYLD
+153 ASSYYEYLD

-196 MDQDLVSGGGTDGY
+196 MDQDLVSGGGTEGY
-210 YDKNVVIDGN
+210 YDKNVVIEGN

-255 KVVFLIC
+255 EVVFLIC

-297 GDLSAKKE
+297 GDLSAQKE

-328 QVIGGVQEISGELL
+328 QVIGGVPEISGELL

-374 EMAENVQNISDRM
+374 EMAGNVQNISDRM

-396 ISASVGQLQ
+396 ISASAGQLQ

-443 HETNDYIE
+443 RETNDYIE

>member
-1 MVDRYHH
+1 MKRAWLM
-8 CSYAVSVPG
+8 CSH
-17 GTERGDR
+17 TL
-24 QKKENAAEINKSSFL
+24 F
-39 PLEEGEERN
+39 PLVKVIHWILR
-48 EKSVADVQP
+48 
-57 HSFSASKSNP
+57 
-67 LDIKGVKV
+67 GVKV
-75 MKKTKVKKQKTP
+75 MKRTKVKKQKTP

-196 MDQDLVSGGGTDGY
+196 MDQDLVSGGGTEGY

-255 KVVFLIC
+255 EVVFLIC

-396 ISASVGQLQ
+396 ISASAGQLQ

-563 KIAGETRH
+563 KIAGETTH

-621 KQISGELENS
+621 KRISGELENS

>member
-1 MVDRYHH
+1 MKRAWLM
-8 CSYAVSVPG
+8 CSH
-17 GTERGDR
+17 TL
-24 QKKENAAEINKSSFL
+24 F
-39 PLEEGEERN
+39 PLVKVIHWILR
-48 EKSVADVQP
+48 
-57 HSFSASKSNP
+57 
-67 LDIKGVKV
+67 GVKV

-162 SLKEEDLEMAILADG
+162 SLKEENLEMAILADG

-196 MDQDLVSGGGTDGY
+196 MDQDLVSDGGTEGY
-210 YDKNVVIDGN
+210 YDKNVVIEGN

-255 KVVFLIC
+255 EVVFLIC

-297 GDLSAKKE
+297 GDLSAQKE

-328 QVIGGVQEISGELL
+328 QVIGGVQEVSGELL

-396 ISASVGQLQ
+396 ISASAGQLQ

-418 GEGMEKIMTGSSR
+418 GEGMEKILTGSSR

-515 ITEKSGET
+515 IMEKSGET

-563 KIAGETRH
+563 KIAGETGR

-595 NNQQVNANIDEILTQ
+595 NNQQVNANIEEILTQ

>member
-1 MVDRYHH
+1 MKRAWLM
-8 CSYAVSVPG
+8 CSH
-17 GTERGDR
+17 TL
-24 QKKENAAEINKSSFL
+24 F
-39 PLEEGEERN
+39 PLVKVIHWILR
-48 EKSVADVQP
+48 
-57 HSFSASKSNP
+57 
-67 LDIKGVKV
+67 GVKV
-75 MKKTKVKKQKTP
+75 MKRTKVKKQKTP

-196 MDQDLVSGGGTDGY
+196 MDQDLVSGGGTEGY

-255 KVVFLIC
+255 EVVFLIC

-396 ISASVGQLQ
+396 ISASAGQLQ

-515 ITEKSGET
+515 IMEKSGET

-621 KQISGELENS
+621 KQISEELENS

>member
-1 MVDRYHH
+1 MKRAWLM
-8 CSYAVSVPG
+8 CSH
-17 GTERGDR
+17 TL
-24 QKKENAAEINKSSFL
+24 F
-39 PLEEGEERN
+39 PLVKVIHWILR
-48 EKSVADVQP
+48 
-57 HSFSASKSNP
+57 
-67 LDIKGVKV
+67 GVKV

-255 KVVFLIC
+255 EVVFLIC
-262 AVGMVLLFGAICFFL
+262 AAWIVLLFGAICFFL

-297 GDLSAKKE
+297 GDLSAQKE

-348 AEGSNATMEQAE
+348 AEGSNTTMEQAE

-396 ISASVGQLQ
+396 ISASAGQLQ

-515 ITEKSGET
+515 IMEKSGET

-595 NNQQVNANIDEILTQ
+595 NNQQVNANIEEILTQ

>member
-1 MVDRYHH
+1 M
-8 CSYAVSVPG
+8 
-17 GTERGDR
+17 
-24 QKKENAAEINKSSFL
+24 KETRA
-39 PLEEGEERN
+39 
-48 EKSVADVQP
+48 
-57 HSFSASKSNP
+57 
-67 LDIKGVKV
+67 
-75 MKKTKVKKQKTP
+75 KKQKAS
-87 KKQGCSLFLLL
+87 KKQGVSLFLLL

-121 RTNLEGSV
+121 RMNLEESV

-162 SLKEEDLEMAILADG
+162 SLRDEGLEMAILADD
-177 IPATTSIKNE
+177 IPAATSIKNE
-187 NDYRIREIP
+187 NDYRVREIP
-196 MDQDLVSGGGTDGY
+196 LDQDLVSAGGTEGY
-210 YDKNVVIDGN
+210 YDKNVVIEGN
-220 AYYGYYIP
+220 TYYGYYIP
-228 IMNDG
+228 IVNDG
-233 RITAVAFAAE
+233 RTIAVAFAGE
-243 RKNDITDALWEI
+243 RKNEITDALWGIEI
-255 KVVFLIC
+255 VFLLC
-262 AVGMVLLFGAICFFL
+262 AVGMVILFGAICFFL
-277 SRALSSRMKETGARV
+277 SRALTGKMKETGRRV

-297 GDLSAKKE
+297 GDLSTRKE
-305 SHSIVREIRNLL
+305 ASSIVREIRDLL
-317 LNTSQMQRNLA
+317 QNTTQMQQNLA
-328 QVIGGVQEISGELL
+328 QVIGGVQEVSGELL
-342 NSVRQV
+342 KSVSRV
-348 AEGSNATMEQAE
+348 AEGSDAAREQAG
-360 QISQAVD
+360 QISQAME
-367 QLSAAAE
+367 QLSSAAE

-387 DEIGAAVND
+387 DEIGEAVND
-396 ISASVGQLQ
+396 ISASAGQLQ

-418 GEGMEKIMTGSSR
+418 GEGMEKILSGSSR
-431 SVESVDTITSKI
+431 SVESVDTITAKI

-515 ITEKSGET
+515 IMAKSGET
-523 VEQADVVKDIIRE
+523 VEQADVVKGIIRE
-536 EQDYIIATREQYQQ
+536 EQDQIVATRQQYGQ

-563 KIAGETRH
+563 KIAGETGH

-577 DILGN
+577 TILEN
-582 IGSLSAISEENAA
+582 IDSLSAISEENAA
-595 NNQQVNANIDEILTQ
+595 NNQQVNANIEEILTQ
-610 IQTVGANCDKM
+610 IQTVGTNCDKM

-631 VAYFHTEKEPAGK
+631 VAYFHTEKEPAAKGSGQEI

>member
-1 MVDRYHH
+1 M
-8 CSYAVSVPG
+8 
-17 GTERGDR
+17 
-24 QKKENAAEINKSSFL
+24 KE
-39 PLEEGEERN
+39 
-48 EKSVADVQP
+48 
-57 HSFSASKSNP
+57 
-67 LDIKGVKV
+67 
-75 MKKTKVKKQKTP
+75 TKAKKQKAP
-87 KKQGCSLFLLL
+87 KKQGASLFLLL

-121 RTNLEGSV
+121 RMNLEESV

-162 SLKEEDLEMAILADG
+162 SLRDEGLEMAILADG

-187 NDYRIREIP
+187 NDYRVREIP
-196 MDQDLVSGGGTDGY
+196 LDQDLVSAGGTEGY
-210 YDKNVVIDGN
+210 YDKSVVIEGN
-220 AYYGYYIP
+220 TYYGYYIP
-228 IMNDG
+228 IVNDG
-233 RITAVAFAAE
+233 QTIAVAFAGE
-243 RKNDITDALWEI
+243 RKNEITDALWGIEI
-255 KVVFLIC
+255 VFLLC
-262 AVGMVLLFGAICFFL
+262 AVGMVILFGAICFFL
-277 SRALSSRMKETGARV
+277 SRALTGKMKETGRRV

-297 GDLSAKKE
+297 GDLSTRKE
-305 SHSIVREIRNLL
+305 ASSIVREIRDLL
-317 LNTSQMQRNLA
+317 QNTTQMQQNLA
-328 QVIGGVQEISGELL
+328 QVIGGVQEVSGELL
-342 NSVRQV
+342 KSVSQV
-348 AEGSNATMEQAE
+348 AEGSDAAREQAG
-360 QISQAVD
+360 QISQAME
-367 QLSAAAE
+367 QLSSAAE

-387 DEIGAAVND
+387 DEIGEAVND
-396 ISASVGQLQ
+396 ISKSAGQLQ

-418 GEGMEKIMTGSSR
+418 GEGMEKILSGSSR
-431 SVESVDTITSKI
+431 SVESVDTITAKI

-515 ITEKSGET
+515 IMAKSGET
-523 VEQADVVKDIIRE
+523 VEQADVVKGIIRE
-536 EQDYIIATREQYQQ
+536 EQDQIVATRQQYGQ

-563 KIAGETRH
+563 KIAGETGH

-577 DILGN
+577 TILEN

-595 NNQQVNANIDEILTQ
+595 NNQQVNANIEEILTQ
-610 IQTVGANCDKM
+610 IQTVGTNCDKM

-631 VAYFHTEKEPAGK
+631 VAYFHTEKEPVLK

>member
-1 MVDRYHH
+1 
-8 CSYAVSVPG
+8 
-17 GTERGDR
+17 
-24 QKKENAAEINKSSFL
+24 
-39 PLEEGEERN
+39 
-48 EKSVADVQP
+48 
-57 HSFSASKSNP
+57 
-67 LDIKGVKV
+67 
-75 MKKTKVKKQKTP
+75 MKKTKANKQKTL
-87 KKQGCSLFLLL
+87 KKQGCGLFLLL
-98 MLLALAPVVLATV
+98 MLLALTPVVLATV
-111 ILSTTSLHLT
+111 ILSTTSLHQT
-121 RTNLEGSV
+121 RTNLEDSV

-134 VTADNLA
+134 VTADNLS

-162 SLKEEDLEMAILADG
+162 SLKGEGLEMAILADG

-187 NDYRIREIP
+187 NDYRVREIP
-196 MDQDLVSGGGTDGY
+196 MDQDLVSNGGTEGY
-210 YDKNVVIDGN
+210 YDKNVMIDGT

-243 RKNDITDALWEI
+243 RKNEITDALRGIEA
-255 KVVFLIC
+255 VFLIC
-262 AVGMVLLFGAICFFL
+262 AVGMVILFGIICFFL
-277 SRALSSRMKETGARV
+277 SRALSGKMKETGARV

-297 GDLSAKKE
+297 GDLSARKE
-305 SHSIVREIRNLL
+305 SGSIVREIQNLL
-317 LNTSQMQRNLA
+317 QNTAQMQQNLA
-328 QVIGGVQEISGELL
+328 QVIGEVQEVSGELL
-342 NSVRQV
+342 NSVQQV
-348 AEGSNATMEQAE
+348 AEGSAVTTEQAE
-360 QISQAVD
+360 QISSAME
-367 QLSAAAE
+367 QLSSAAE

-396 ISASVGQLQ
+396 ISASAEQLQ
-405 KDSEEMQDNSRKA
+405 KDSAEMQDNSRKA
-418 GEGMEKIMTGSSR
+418 GEGMEKIMTGSNR
-431 SVESVDTITSKI
+431 SVESVNTITAKI

-508 IKELAQG
+508 IKNLAQG
-515 ITEKSGET
+515 IMEKSGET
-523 VEQADVVKDIIRE
+523 VEQADVVKGIIRE
-536 EQDYIIATREQYQQ
+536 EQDQIITTREQYQQ

-563 KIAGETRH
+563 KIAEKTGH

-595 NNQQVNANIDEILTQ
+595 NNQQVNANIEEILTQ

-621 KQISGELENS
+621 KRISKELENS

>member
-1 MVDRYHH
+1 
-8 CSYAVSVPG
+8 
-17 GTERGDR
+17 
-24 QKKENAAEINKSSFL
+24 
-39 PLEEGEERN
+39 
-48 EKSVADVQP
+48 
-57 HSFSASKSNP
+57 
-67 LDIKGVKV
+67 

-98 MLLALAPVVLATV
+98 MLLALAPAVLATV

-153 ASGYYEYLD
+153 ASSYYEYLD

-243 RKNDITDALWEI
+243 RKNDITDALREI
-255 KVVFLIC
+255 EVVFLIC

-396 ISASVGQLQ
+396 ISASAGQLQ

-563 KIAGETRH
+563 KIAGETTH

>member
-1 MVDRYHH
+1 MKRAWLM
-8 CSYAVSVPG
+8 CSH
-17 GTERGDR
+17 TL
-24 QKKENAAEINKSSFL
+24 F
-39 PLEEGEERN
+39 PLVKVIHWILR
-48 EKSVADVQP
+48 
-57 HSFSASKSNP
+57 
-67 LDIKGVKV
+67 GVKV
-75 MKKTKVKKQKTP
+75 MKKTKVKKQKTS

-196 MDQDLVSGGGTDGY
+196 MDQDLVSGGGTEGY

-255 KVVFLIC
+255 EVVFLIC

-297 GDLSAKKE
+297 GDLSAQKE

-348 AEGSNATMEQAE
+348 AEGSNTTMEQAE

-396 ISASVGQLQ
+396 ISASAGQLQ

-595 NNQQVNANIDEILTQ
+595 NNQQVNANIEEILTQ

>member
-1 MVDRYHH
+1 MKRAWLM
-8 CSYAVSVPG
+8 CSH
-17 GTERGDR
+17 TL
-24 QKKENAAEINKSSFL
+24 F
-39 PLEEGEERN
+39 PLVKVIHWILR
-48 EKSVADVQP
+48 
-57 HSFSASKSNP
+57 
-67 LDIKGVKV
+67 GVKV

-153 ASGYYEYLD
+153 ASSYYEYLD

-196 MDQDLVSGGGTDGY
+196 MDQDLVSDGGTEGY

-255 KVVFLIC
+255 EVVFLIC

-297 GDLSAKKE
+297 GDLSAQKE

-328 QVIGGVQEISGELL
+328 QVIGGVQEVSGELL

-396 ISASVGQLQ
+396 ISASAGQLQ

-515 ITEKSGET
+515 IMEKSGET

-595 NNQQVNANIDEILTQ
+595 NNQQVNANIEEILTQ

>member
-1 MVDRYHH
+1 
-8 CSYAVSVPG
+8 
-17 GTERGDR
+17 
-24 QKKENAAEINKSSFL
+24 
-39 PLEEGEERN
+39 
-48 EKSVADVQP
+48 
-57 HSFSASKSNP
+57 
-67 LDIKGVKV
+67 

-255 KVVFLIC
+255 EVVFLIC

-297 GDLSAKKE
+297 GDLSAQKE

-396 ISASVGQLQ
+396 ISASAGQLQ

-595 NNQQVNANIDEILTQ
+595 NNQQVNANIEEILTQ

>member
-1 MVDRYHH
+1 
-8 CSYAVSVPG
+8 
-17 GTERGDR
+17 
-24 QKKENAAEINKSSFL
+24 
-39 PLEEGEERN
+39 
-48 EKSVADVQP
+48 
-57 HSFSASKSNP
+57 
-67 LDIKGVKV
+67 

-98 MLLALAPVVLATV
+98 MLLALTPVVLATV
-111 ILSTTSLHLT
+111 ILSTTSLQLT

-134 VTADNLA
+134 VSADNLA

-162 SLKEEDLEMAILADG
+162 SLKDEGLEMAILADG

-187 NDYRIREIP
+187 NDYRVREIP
-196 MDQDLVSGGGTDGY
+196 MDQDLVSAGGTEGY
-210 YDKNVVIDGN
+210 YNKNVMIEGN

-243 RKNDITDALWEI
+243 RKNEIADALWGIEAA
-255 KVVFLIC
+255 FLIC
-262 AVGMVLLFGAICFFL
+262 AVGMVILFGIICFFL
-277 SRALSSRMKETGARV
+277 SKALSGKMKETGRRV

-297 GDLSAKKE
+297 GDLSARKK
-305 SHSIVREIRNLL
+305 SGSIVREIQDLL
-317 LNTSQMQRNLA
+317 QNTAQMQQNLA
-328 QVIGGVQEISGELL
+328 QVIGGVQEVSGELL
-342 NSVRQV
+342 HSVQQV

-360 QISQAVD
+360 QISSAME
-367 QLSAAAE
+367 QLSSAAE
-374 EMAENVQNISDRM
+374 EMAENVQNISDSM

-396 ISASVGQLQ
+396 IDASAGQLQ
-405 KDSEEMQDNSRKA
+405 KDSTEMQDNSRKA

-508 IKELAQG
+508 IKNLAQG
-515 ITEKSGET
+515 IMEKSGET
-523 VEQADVVKDIIRE
+523 VEQADVVKGIIKD
-536 EQDYIIATREQYQQ
+536 EQDQIIAAREQYQK
-550 LEQSIRHSAEEIR
+550 LEQSIKHSAEEIR
-563 KIAGETRH
+563 RIAEETGH

-595 NNQQVNANIDEILTQ
+595 NNQQVNANLEEILTQ

-621 KQISGELENS
+621 KHISGELESS

>member
-1 MVDRYHH
+1 MKRAWLM
-8 CSYAVSVPG
+8 CSHTLFPLVKVIHWILRG
-17 GTERGDR
+17 G
-24 QKKENAAEINKSSFL
+24 
-39 PLEEGEERN
+39 
-48 EKSVADVQP
+48 
-57 HSFSASKSNP
+57 
-67 LDIKGVKV
+67 KV
-75 MKKTKVKKQKTP
+75 MKRTKVKKQKTP

-196 MDQDLVSGGGTDGY
+196 MDQDLVSGGGTEGY

-255 KVVFLIC
+255 EVVFLIC

-297 GDLSAKKE
+297 GDLSAQKE

-396 ISASVGQLQ
+396 ISASAGQLQ

-418 GEGMEKIMTGSSR
+418 GEGMEKILTGSSR

-515 ITEKSGET
+515 IMEKSGET

>member
-1 MVDRYHH
+1 
-8 CSYAVSVPG
+8 
-17 GTERGDR
+17 
-24 QKKENAAEINKSSFL
+24 
-39 PLEEGEERN
+39 
-48 EKSVADVQP
+48 
-57 HSFSASKSNP
+57 
-67 LDIKGVKV
+67 

-162 SLKEEDLEMAILADG
+162 SLKEEGLEMAILADG

-196 MDQDLVSGGGTDGY
+196 MDQDLVSGGGTEGY
-210 YDKNVVIDGN
+210 YDKNVVIEGN

-255 KVVFLIC
+255 EVVFLIC

-297 GDLSAKKE
+297 GDLSAQKE

-374 EMAENVQNISDRM
+374 EMAGNVQNISDRM

-396 ISASVGQLQ
+396 ISASAGQLQ

-443 HETNDYIE
+443 RETNDYIE

-515 ITEKSGET
+515 IMEKSGET

-595 NNQQVNANIDEILTQ
+595 NNQQVNANIEEILTQ

-631 VAYFHTEKEPAGK
+631 VAYFHTEKEPDGK